1 MTPPVVVN
9 DLEYPRHQDAFSSN
23 KHLNRFRLPKGNC
36 DSAIRVPRHGEAN
49 VYDKTRAKG
58 HGRGG
63 AMKKLSPKFV
73 TFRNAPV
80 TYVNAETN
88 VEETRLVP
96 QIIFSFDKEIDLGDN
111 TERKTMFF
119 FLSQWRKAFH
129 DADAGAYLQ
138 EMDKRFGDDVPK
150 HQDAFNRLS
159 QACTWSIDL
168 NDDGFP
174 AIVGVELPDPIKA
187 AAAKF
192 KAARDAEMSPFGI

>member
-1 MTPPVVVN
+1 M
-9 DLEYPRHQDAFSSN
+9 
-23 KHLNRFRLPKGNC
+23 PKGNR
-36 DSAIRVPRHGEAN
+36 DNAIRVPRHGEAN

-80 TYVNAETN
+80 PYVNPETN

-96 QIIFSFDKEIDLGDN
+96 QIVFSLEKGIDLGDG
-111 TERKTMFF
+111 TERKTLFF
-119 FLSQWRKAFH
+119 FLNEWRKSLH
-129 DADAGAYLQ
+129 EVGAGAYLQ
-138 EMDKRFGDDVPK
+138 EMDKRFGDDTAK
-150 HQDAFNRLS
+150 HQDAFNRVS

-168 NDDGFP
+168 KDDGFP
-174 AIVGVELPDPIKA
+174 TIVSVELTDGIKA

-192 KAARDAEMSPFGI
+192 KAARDAEMAAFGV